1 MNFLSEKEKKISDNF
16 LKRGYLINPT
26 ENKKSLDYITLTFTK
41 VVNKIL
47 KKKIRNLNYL
57 HKYISTDDLN
67 EFRMEVYHK
76 INADKDIRFH
86 YFKIGQ
92 NSLYTIAGNELM
104 MQNKLNLSIQ
114 FPNDSSSLLPIHSDV
129 WQGNSPYEI
138 NLWIPLVNCYKT
150 KSMFILKGKYRYN
163 YIKNKNIFLN
173 NSDKIF
179 NTLKNKLNWVDIQKG
194 QYLLFDQSLP
204 HGNIVNKEKQTRV
217 SLNCRFKSIFSP
229 YGNKKIGEYFSPI
242 SERVMTDIGNK
253 FESPL

>member
-26 ENKKSLDYITLTFTK
+26 ENKKSLDYIILTFTK

-47 KKKIRNLNYL
+47 KKKIRNLDFL

-76 INADKDIRFH
+76 INIDKDIRFH

-173 NSDKIF
+173 NSDQIF
-179 NTLKNKLNWVDIQKG
+179 NNLKNKLNWIDIKKG